1 MQLTEK
7 SQKYEPSLCLQI
19 KFLIKRHL
27 KNICRNKTILRIK
40 LGQAFSLG
48 IIIGLIFLNIPGSD
62 AKAQVQDRNGS
73 LFISSFSQVLLPII
87 GTLAIFSLER
97 PVVMREVS
105 SWYYGVFGYYLSKML
120 IEIPLQLIITL
131 ITCTII
137 YWLCLFQKSFKKYI
151 IYIGIIELGRLCG
164 LSIGTPIVTASKNV
178 NISLQFAPFCIIPI
192 ILFSGLLINSDSIP
206 PYF

>member
-48 IIIGLIFLNIPGSD
+48 IIIGLTFLNIPGSD

-105 SWYYGVFGYYLSKML
+105 S
-120 IEIPLQLIITL
+120 
-131 ITCTII
+131 
-137 YWLCLFQKSFKKYI
+137 
-151 IYIGIIELGRLCG
+151 
-164 LSIGTPIVTASKNV
+164 
-178 NISLQFAPFCIIPI
+178 
-192 ILFSGLLINSDSIP
+192 
-206 PYF
+206 